1 MMKAISF
8 LIILSLLSSDPCY
21 AQQEQT
27 IAEDSNSIHYQAR
40 FVKTEIPE
48 VNQLVDFY
56 QTMAKKSLFQ
66 RDKWVIGVNNQIT
79 VKEGDM
85 PKIVTRRYA
94 QKYTVYR
101 NGDSIDSRSERI
113 GFISKNSNR
122 KETRTYQYLLLDGR
136 VYDYQRRDDAKDMPK
151 IVVASKDLTRRVIN
165 SAGSDALAL
174 AGYMQGDQK
183 PLAKILAEESSV
195 LHMLPS
201 TQMINGFP
209 TYVLEATTPY
219 GHYTVWMDPNCGY
232 SPRRVIVERGPKDLY
247 DGKPVSTPPPPPP
260 PGYTRKP
267 QPTREHVRFTME
279 ISKIKEIDGGFMAT
293 EGSTTLNTDFSSG
306 SKEEIH
312 GVCEFTLIDLN
323 PDFNKIPDAFVL
335 GVPDVTQV
343 IDLDFP
349 EGKFKWKN
357 GKMVPLVAQ
366 PIPLLD
372 KLLPELK
379 DIKIDLSAVGT
390 NNKMILVCFFDM
402 NQRPSRNCMSQLG
415 VKTQELKTKGVLV
428 VAVHAS
434 KVDDNKLRLW
444 AQKYDINF
452 PVGMI
457 KADAAK
463 TRITWGVRSLPWLI
477 LTDKK
482 HIVRAEGFGIEVLD
496 EELKKTE
503 VTPAEQAAPT
513 NNFDPPK
520 SFLNSKEILADWES
534 TYASIRTM
542 SVSYCTTLV
551 DYQPPAK
558 KPDIDMT
565 DLVKYQHVQ
574 RVEDGK
580 RYHMRFSKAE
590 DGFDRP
596 ESLTEY
602 AFNGK
607 TTQEY
612 FGSSKHGS
620 IFAGLEGSFAETV
633 NDLKAYMLLTTR
645 HTTLADIRA
654 EYPNGAP
661 ELSITFKKGM
671 TRGIISVRPNLES
684 VAGELC
690 HVVEIVLP
698 GKDHK
703 GIPRQ
708 IKQLFWM
715 AHDKGMCLMKYQEYW
730 DDRLDM
736 EIEVKQIT
744 MTDTAGT
751 VIWYPVKACRTKFD
765 EELGTTKYELTV
777 TDFVPNIEVDEDTFR
792 LDFIEGTSITDSNLG
807 KSYTWHKGMKFVLD
821 EWNNNICY
829 VPKDWSILVGISKPL
844 PTFEGIKLKLSPD
857 QTNNRPIL
865 ICFFDMNQRPS
876 RNCLLQL
883 STRAKE
889 LMAKDVV
896 VVAVQASKI
905 DDGVLNEW
913 VKKNNIPFP
922 VGMVQV
928 DEEKTRFSWGV
939 RSLPWLILTDK
950 KHVVTDEGFSLAE
963 LDDKLNGDSQ

>member
-1 MMKAISF
+1 
-8 LIILSLLSSDPCY
+8 
-21 AQQEQT
+21 
-27 IAEDSNSIHYQAR
+27 
-40 FVKTEIPE
+40 
-48 VNQLVDFY
+48 
-56 QTMAKKSLFQ
+56 
-66 RDKWVIGVNNQIT
+66 
-79 VKEGDM
+79 
-85 PKIVTRRYA
+85 
-94 QKYTVYR
+94 
-101 NGDSIDSRSERI
+101 
-113 GFISKNSNR
+113 
-122 KETRTYQYLLLDGR
+122 
-136 VYDYQRRDDAKDMPK
+136 
-151 IVVASKDLTRRVIN
+151 
-165 SAGSDALAL
+165 
-174 AGYMQGDQK
+174 
-183 PLAKILAEESSV
+183 
-195 LHMLPS
+195 
-201 TQMINGFP
+201 
-209 TYVLEATTPY
+209 
-219 GHYTVWMDPNCGY
+219 
-232 SPRRVIVERGPKDLY
+232 
-247 DGKPVSTPPPPPP
+247 
-260 PGYTRKP
+260 
-267 QPTREHVRFTME
+267 
-279 ISKIKEIDGGFMAT
+279 
-293 EGSTTLNTDFSSG
+293 
-306 SKEEIH
+306 
-312 GVCEFTLIDLN
+312 
-323 PDFNKIPDAFVL
+323 
-335 GVPDVTQV
+335 
-343 IDLDFP
+343 
-349 EGKFKWKN
+349 
-357 GKMVPLVAQ
+357 
-366 PIPLLD
+366 
-372 KLLPELK
+372 
-379 DIKIDLSAVGT
+379 
-390 NNKMILVCFFDM
+390 
-402 NQRPSRNCMSQLG
+402 
-415 VKTQELKTKGVLV
+415 
-428 VAVHAS
+428 
-434 KVDDNKLRLW
+434 
-444 AQKYDINF
+444 
-452 PVGMI
+452 MI
-457 KADAAK
+457 KADAVK
-463 TRITWGVRSLPWLI
+463 IRIAWGVRSLPWLI

-690 HVVEIVLP
+690 HVVEVVLP

-715 AHDKGMCLMKYQEYW
+715 AHDKGMCLMKYQDYW

-777 TDFVPNIEVDEDTFR
+777 TDFIPNVEVDEDTFR
-792 LDFIEGTSITDSNLG
+792 LDFIEGTSIVDSSSG
-807 KSYTWHKGMKFVLD
+807 KSYTWRKGMSFILD
-821 EWNNNICY
+821 EWNNSICY
-829 VPKDWSILVGISKPL
+829 VPKDWSVLVGIGKPP

-889 LMAKDVV
+889 LMAKDAV
-896 VVAVQASKI
+896 VVAIQASKI
-905 DDGVLNEW
+905 DESALNEW
-913 VKKNNIPFP
+913 VEKNNIPFP
-922 VGMVQV
+922 VGTIQG
-928 DEEKTRFSWGV
+928 DEEKTRFTWGV

-950 KHVVTDEGFSLAE
+950 KHTVTSEGFSLAE
-963 LDDKLNGDSQ
+963 LDEKLNGDSQ